1 MNEGVRSMKA
11 RKLNKG
17 QKLDVQLQNRTWSWE
32 KWEDFCRKND
42 CGLIVEDGNVKGFV
56 TEPVEYRV

>member
-1 MNEGVRSMKA
+1 MKT

-17 QKLDVQLQNRTWSWE
+17 QKLDIQLQNTSWSCE

-42 CGLIVEDGNVKGFV
+42 CGLIIEDGKVKGFV
-56 TEPVEYRV
+56 TEPVEYRL